1 MSESNKYTVIIPTRE
16 RAETLYYTLR
26 TVVEQEYPNLTII
39 VSDNFSQDNT
49 REVVASFSDPRI
61 RYLNTGKCVSMSE
74 NFEFSLNH
82 VKEGFVLFLGDDDGL
97 LPGAIR
103 HVNAIVEKTNVRA
116 VTSGIAQYV
125 WPNHPDERSRNKM
138 SWSIRND
145 VELRHTDEWIR
156 TVLNFR
162 PLYTFDLPG
171 LYCGFVHIDVVNSM
185 KKEGVFFRSQTPDAY
200 SAFACALALDTY
212 AFSHRPFAIHGASGR
227 SNGASYF
234 HRQDK
239 SESQR
244 FFQENTIPFHPMLK
258 VCPSYRVIASETFL
272 QLRDA
277 FPEKTGTYTLDLH
290 ELLAAALT
298 ERNEYSRE
306 AIDKAVREM
315 ADLNKLNVNSIY
327 RQGRK
332 IVPRIQKFL
341 FELSKQLPIDAA
353 YTGVPDSS
361 VIGVSNVYE
370 AAKTMVVFW
379 GINDGIVATRYRSYM
394 KRFLRLF
401 KKS

>member
-16 RAETLYYTLR
+16 RAETLHYTLR
-26 TVVEQEYPNLTII
+26 TVVEQDYANLTII

-49 REVVASFSDPRI
+49 KDVVTSFSDSRI
-61 RYLNTGKCVSMSE
+61 RYINIGRRISMSE
-74 NFEFSLNH
+74 NFEFGLNH
-82 VKEGFVLFLGDDDGL
+82 VSEGFVMFIGDDDGL

-103 HVNAIVEKTNVRA
+103 RVNTIVEKTGLRA

-125 WPNHPDERSRNKM
+125 WPNHPDERSRHKM

-145 VELRHTDEWIR
+145 VEIRHSSEWIR
-156 TVLNFR
+156 NILSFR

-171 LYCGFVHIDVVNSM
+171 LYCGFVHIDTINSM
-185 KKEGVFFRSQTPDAY
+185 KKDGVFFRSQTPDAY
-200 SAFACALALDTY
+200 SAFACAVALDMY

-234 HRQDK
+234 HKQDK
-239 SESQR
+239 SESNR

-277 FPEKTGTYTLDLH
+277 FPEKTSSYKFDLSA
-290 ELLAAALT
+290 LLSAALS
-298 ERNEYSRE
+298 ERNEYSRT
-306 AIDKAVREM
+306 AIDQAVREM
-315 ADLNKLNVNSIY
+315 AAQNKLNVNHIY
-327 RQGRK
+327 RQGRR
-332 IVPRIQKFL
+332 IVPRIQRYL
-341 FELSKQLPIDAA
+341 FELSKLFPLCAEYSGI
-353 YTGVPDSS
+353 PDSS
-361 VIGVSNVYE
+361 IIGVSNIYE
-370 AAKTMVVFW
+370 AAKTMIVFW
-379 GINDGIVATRYRSYM
+379 GINDGVIMTRYRSYM
-394 KRFLRLF
+394 KRFMSLF